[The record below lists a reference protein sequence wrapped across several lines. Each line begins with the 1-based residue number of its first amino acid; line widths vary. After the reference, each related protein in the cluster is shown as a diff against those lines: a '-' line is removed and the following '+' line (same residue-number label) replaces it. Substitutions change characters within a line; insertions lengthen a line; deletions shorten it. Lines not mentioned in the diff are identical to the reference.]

1 MSKDSYSHILKYTGL
16 FGGIQF
22 LNILI
27 SLVRNKFVA
36 VILGPQGMG
45 LLSLFNSTLSFM
57 SNSTNLGISMSAV
70 KNISEAYE
78 RGDKAAI
85 ESTISTIRSWSLV
98 TAAAGMLLCAAL
110 SPLLNDFTFSWGDHT
125 LHFVCLSPVVALM
138 AVTGGETAILKGVRQ
153 LGKLARISV
162 YNIIA
167 ALLTS
172 VPLYYFF
179 REAAIV
185 PSLII
190 IAAVQMTL
198 TIGVSYKLYPVR
210 LSFRKGGLSR
220 GTAFVKLGIAFVIA
234 GVMGSGAD
242 FVIRSY
248 LNNAASLGIV
258 GLYNA
263 GYMMT
268 MVYSGLVF
276 SAMET
281 DFFPRLS
288 AANDNVGARNA
299 TINKQIEVSLLMVSP
314 LLVALMV
321 GLPVVL
327 PMLYSSKFAPVIGMM
342 RLAIMAMYIRAACL
356 PMAYINLA
364 MGNSGGYMLLE
375 GVYDILIIVL
385 TVFGYEWLGLAG
397 TGAAILLA
405 NIVDVSVTFFYIR
418 RKYDYRLSKPVA
430 KYFLIQFPIGT
441 AALLT
446 AVSVSNPVAYWIAGI
461 AFTVASGAVSVR
473 ILQTKAPLWNRLA
486 AKFKSGRRDE

>member
-1 MSKDSYSHILKYTGL
+1 MSKNSYSHILKYTGL

-27 SLVRNKFVA
+27 ALVRNKFVA

-45 LLSLFNSTLSFM
+45 LLSLFNSTLTLM
-57 SNSTNLGISMSAV
+57 SNSTNLGIPMSAV

-78 RGDKAAI
+78 RGDSAAI
-85 ESTISTIRSWSLV
+85 EGTVKTIRAWSLV
-98 TAAAGMLLCAAL
+98 TAVAGMLLCAVL
-110 SPLLNDFTFSWGDHT
+110 SPLLNGFTFSWGDHT
-125 LHFVCLSPVVALM
+125 LHFICLSPIVALM
-138 AVTGGETAILKGVRQ
+138 AITGGETAILKGVRR
-153 LGKLARISV
+153 LGSLARISV
-162 YNIIA
+162 YNIVA

-172 VPLYYFF
+172 VPLYYVF

-190 IAAVQMTL
+190 IAVVQMAL
-198 TIGVSYKLYPVR
+198 TICVSYRLYPLR
-210 LSFRKGGLSR
+210 RSFRKADLGR
-220 GTAFVKLGIAFVIA
+220 GAAFVKLGIAFVMA

-268 MVYSGLVF
+268 MTYSGLVF
-276 SAMET
+276 SAMEA

-288 AANDNVGARNA
+288 AANNDVWARNA
-299 TINKQIEVSLLMVSP
+299 AINKQIEVSLLMVSP
-314 LLVALMV
+314 LLVALMAA
-321 GLPVVL
+321 LPVVL
-327 PMLYSSKFAPVIGMM
+327 PMLYSSRFAPVIGMM

-375 GVYDILIIVL
+375 GVYDISVIVL
-385 TVFGYEWLGLAG
+385 TVVGYEHFGLAG

-405 NIVDVSVTFFYIR
+405 NVIDVLATYIYIR
-418 RKYDYRLSKPVA
+418 RRYDYRISRPVA
-430 KYFLIQFPIGT
+430 RYSLIQLPIGI
-441 AALLT
+441 AALL
-446 AVSVSNPVAYWIAGI
+446 AAACISNPAAYWIAGI
-461 AFTVASGAVSVR
+461 ALTVVSGVVSLR
-473 ILQTKAPLWNRLA
+473 ILQTKTALWNRIV
-486 AKFKSGRRDE
+486 AKFKPDRRDE